1 MRFRPVWIFCLLLS
15 VMIGLASSA
24 QPQPPGPSPLVR
36 REASDLLLMFNMG
49 VKMALLGCNGELLVP
64 SGHIPPASRR
74 EEAQEILNY
83 VIGKKDRDYVETK
96 NPPLAVPKNWDGTGI
111 ADRAA
116 KLSEEL
122 DHVINRGEMAPGLAR
137 LLRASVSE
145 ITFLIKRV
153 AALAR
158 EALKSENERQLGEKL
173 CDVKILLIAARG
185 AREDAL
191 LEGGLRAVLANLPT
205 Q

>member
-1 MRFRPVWIFCLLLS
+1 MLNL
-15 VMIGLASSA
+15 
-24 QPQPPGPSPLVR
+24 
-36 REASDLLLMFNMG
+36 G

-83 VIGKKDRDYVETK
+83 VIGKKDPDYVETK

-116 KLSEEL
+116 KLREEL
-122 DHVINRGEMAPGLAR
+122 DQAINRGEMAPGLAR

-158 EALKSENERQLGEKL
+158 EALKDERQLSERL
-173 CDVKILLIAARG
+173 CDVKMLLIAARG

-191 LEGGLRAVLANLPT
+191 LEGGLRAILANLPT
-205 Q
+205 R